1 MTDNKKS
8 GIALIAGAL
17 SGILVMATH
26 PTAAHASLTP
36 QLVEQLALGS
46 AIVHSLAMAA
56 TLALL
61 LGAIGLTR
69 QLASSETSID
79 PDRLAFTGL
88 VVFAFSVVAILLATS
103 VSGFIIPSLW
113 KRMFQDTAANAAQWQ
128 IAVTTVFQFNQTFA
142 AIYSVAAST
151 AIVLWSVSGLR
162 HGSLLSVSSD
172 AIVQDKPGDRAQ
184 PAGTGDPS
192 SQALIYSARVS
203 LDKTRMQVDDNIVDL
218 TPGMAVT
225 VEISTGSRTVLSY
238 LLSPLSKYAHDS
250 LRER

>member
-128 IAVTTVFQFNQTFA
+128 IAVATVFQFNQTFA
-142 AIYSVAAST
+142 AIYSVAASA

-162 HGSLLSVSSD
+162 HGSLSRGISIYGCILPPIVIVLIAVGHLRLD
-172 AIVQDKPGDRAQ
+172 VHGMGAVVLVHAIWFVIVGARLCRREPQ
-184 PAGTGDPS
+184 TGNP
-192 SQALIYSARVS
+192 Q
-203 LDKTRMQVDDNIVDL
+203 
-218 TPGMAVT
+218 
-225 VEISTGSRTVLSY
+225 
-238 LLSPLSKYAHDS
+238 
-250 LRER
+250 

>member
-142 AIYSVAAST
+142 AIYSVAASV

-162 HGSLLSVSSD
+162 HGSLSRSISIYGCILPP
-172 AIVQDKPGDRAQ
+172 IVIVLIAVGHLRLDVHGMGAVVLVH
-184 PAGTGDPS
+184 AVWFVIVGTRLCRREP
-192 SQALIYSARVS
+192 Q
-203 LDKTRMQVDDNIVDL
+203 
-218 TPGMAVT
+218 
-225 VEISTGSRTVLSY
+225 TGN
-238 LLSPLSKYAHDS
+238 PQ
-250 LRER
+250 

>member
-46 AIVHSLAMAA
+46 AVVHSLAMAA

-69 QLASSETSID
+69 QLASSETSIN

-88 VVFAFSVVAILLATS
+88 IVFAFSVVAILLATS

-142 AIYSVAAST
+142 AIYSVAASV

-162 HGSLLSVSSD
+162 HGSLSRSISIYGCILPP
-172 AIVQDKPGDRAQ
+172 IVIV
-184 PAGTGDPS
+184 
-192 SQALIYSARVS
+192 LIAVGHLR
-203 LDKTRMQVDDNIVDL
+203 LDVH
-218 TPGMAVT
+218 GMGAVVLVHAVWFVT
-225 VEISTGSRTVLSY
+225 VGARLCR
-238 LLSPLSKYAHDS
+238 
-250 LRER
+250 REPQAGNPK